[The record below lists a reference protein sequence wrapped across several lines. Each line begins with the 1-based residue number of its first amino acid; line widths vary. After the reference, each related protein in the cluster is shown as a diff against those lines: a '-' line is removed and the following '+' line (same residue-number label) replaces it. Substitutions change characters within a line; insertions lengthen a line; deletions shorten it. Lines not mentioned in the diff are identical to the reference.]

1 MVKRRVPRSKV
12 TYYKVALSAKVRGT
26 NTNSIDVARR
36 LKTEKGSSYSIY
48 YVDSKGY
55 WAKEYPQ

>member
-1 MVKRRVPRSKV
+1 MPRKVPRSKV
-12 TYYKVALSAKVRGT
+12 TYYKVARSAKVRGT

-36 LKTEKGSSYSIY
+36 LKAEKGSEYSVY
-48 YVDSKGY
+48 YVDSRGF